1 MESILIKDNFTKES
15 KIWRMPMIL
24 FFVLARIL
32 PFVLIFNHVSIK
44 EFIQMEIFLITVGCY
59 FLYLYLYTYK
69 YNVTVTEEKIILETL
84 FKRTDVNFKDI
95 KEHSCNKYKK
105 TQPVQHR
112 IRIRHRYKKTQ
123 PEVAFFFSGCSGR
136 DRTYD
141 QVINSHLLY
150 R

>member
-24 FFVLARIL
+24 FFVLASIL

-105 TQPVQHR
+105 THFYQF
-112 IRIRHRYKKTQ
+112 IICTN
-123 PEVAFFFSGCSGR
+123 
-136 DRTYD
+136 DRK
-141 QVINSHLLY
+141 LLIY
-150 R
+150 TRFKDDLENLLQQN